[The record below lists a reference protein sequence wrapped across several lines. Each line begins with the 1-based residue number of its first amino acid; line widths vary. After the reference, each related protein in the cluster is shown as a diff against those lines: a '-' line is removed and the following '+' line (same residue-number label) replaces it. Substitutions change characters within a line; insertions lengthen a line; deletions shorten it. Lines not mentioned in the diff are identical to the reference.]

1 VPSVVIDTDVAS
13 RLQRRTL
20 PGDVATS
27 LVNTTIVISFVTV
40 GELLK
45 WAEARSWGQRR
56 REDLYRWLGPV
67 PVLHGNRAVA
77 AAWARLSAAAQ
88 RRGRPRPVNDTWIAA
103 CSLAY
108 GLPLVTLNRRDFDD
122 FARHGGSRLLP

>member
-1 VPSVVIDTDVAS
+1 MAAIVIDTDVAS

-27 LVNTTIVISFVTV
+27 LVDATITISFVTA

-45 WAEARSWGQRR
+45 WAEVRSWGQRR
-56 REDLYRWLGPV
+56 RDELDHWLGPI
-67 PVLHGNRAVA
+67 PVLPGNRTVA
-77 AAWARLSAAAQ
+77 AVWARLTAGAQ

-103 CSLAY
+103 CCLAHN
-108 GLPLVTLNRRDFDD
+108 LPLVTLNRRDFDD
-122 FARHGGSRLLP
+122 FARYDGLVLLP